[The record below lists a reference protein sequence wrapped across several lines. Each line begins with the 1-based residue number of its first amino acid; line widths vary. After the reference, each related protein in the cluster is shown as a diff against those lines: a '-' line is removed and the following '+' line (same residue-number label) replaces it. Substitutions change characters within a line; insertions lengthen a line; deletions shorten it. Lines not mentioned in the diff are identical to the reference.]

1 MAANLLSV
9 TVKQYGSQVPLQDGT
24 QNIWLLN
31 KSRFL
36 ITEAYGANDTFVK
49 YAERFDQQAVVPGVI
64 LNDTY
69 STIKTGIITNA
80 YTAGKQSEFTVLAVN
95 RASQPAQLKTL
106 KVDNIAYVIANANDP
121 THSDILYIDPTTL
134 TPTIITVNID
144 LAGVVTATTT

>member
-9 TVKQYGSQVPLQDGT
+9 TVKQYGSNAPLQDGI
-24 QNIWLLN
+24 QNIWLFN

-36 ITEAYGANDTFVK
+36 ETEASGTDTSVK
-49 YAERFDQQAVVPGVI
+49 YAERNDQQAVIKRAI
-64 LNDTY
+64 LDDTY
-69 STIKTGIITNA
+69 ATIKTGIITNA

-95 RASQPAQLKTL
+95 KSNITAKLVTL
-106 KVDNIAYVIANANDP
+106 KVDNITYVIANSVNSSY
-121 THSDILYIDPTTL
+121 SDILYIDPSTL